1 MSLISHRRNTDFR
14 RPTFKLLPLTAAI
27 AVSLSFSAYAAEQ
40 EDTESDNKTLSSVTV
55 TARRAAE
62 QAKDVPFGLSVVSG
76 EELEARRLTNME
88 EALRSVPGVDINSW
102 GGANDTNIRIRG
114 IGSLYQVSADDGSV
128 VVNVDG
134 VALSSRHATL
144 GTLDIERV
152 EVLKGPQ
159 GTLFG
164 RNSEAGAINITTR
177 RPTRQLEGYVRGEI
191 GQQGQHLEEFAVG
204 GPLSERFSG
213 RFAVRNSGA
222 DNWVENSQDGQPIS
236 KLQDL
241 AYRGSMLWDIQPG
254 TSALLVSEHQKI
266 QGRIGLM
273 VLRPYG
279 DPPTNDVPPGEF
291 DGNEKVLD
299 RHSLEV
305 NHDLPGMRLTS
316 VTAYTS
322 ADFRAYAGAD
332 RAVSQMWTGMP
343 VPIMKTETA
352 DERAI
357 SQDLRLSS
365 LPDALVFWVAGV
377 NFANSKRSFDMDMPL
392 YMTVNQRNF
401 KTDSQAIYGEVTYP
415 LTDRLKLTGGLRHT
429 WEKKTFDATYDN
441 AGVSSSDRRKL
452 NDDYSTGRVAL
463 SYAITPATNIYG
475 VVARG
480 YKAGGFND
488 NASQIADGVPY
499 KAAVATN
506 IELGFKSES
515 ADRRYALNGAIF
527 FNQVKD
533 DHLLGYDPANNFA
546 SQAINADTESK
557 GLELEGQW
565 RVGGGFTLTGG
576 LTWLNG
582 KVASDALGVDGGNVY
597 SGNRLPDVPRLSY
610 NFSASYQQ
618 GLGDALLGL
627 PSPMLNAKLT
637 WRHVGER
644 AADPQNHFNLD
655 SYDKVDMRI
664 GVASGN
670 TEIYLWGDNLLD
682 ERYDLYGY
690 YMTSMVPGNAAFT
703 VGMPSRGR
711 SLGLGA
717 AWYF

>member
-1 MSLISHRRNTDFR
+1 MPPVSTHPKSKPHHPVFTV
-14 RPTFKLLPLTAAI
+14 RPLAAAI
-27 AVSLSFSAYAAEQ
+27 ALSLSCSAHSVAQ
-40 EDTESDNKTLSSVTV
+40 EASGSDDKTLSSVTV
-55 TARRAAE
+55 TARRASE

-76 EELEARRLTNME
+76 EDLEARRFTNME

-114 IGSLYQVSADDGSV
+114 VGSLYQVSADDGSV

-134 VALSSRHATL
+134 VSLSSRHASL

-177 RPTRQLEGYVRGEI
+177 RPTRNLEGYVRGEI

-213 RFAVRNSGA
+213 RLAVRNSGA
-222 DNWVENSQDGQPIS
+222 DNWVENSQDGNPIS
-236 KLQDL
+236 KLKDF
-241 AYRGSMLWDIQPG
+241 AYRGSLLWDIQAG
-254 TSALLVSEHQKI
+254 TSALLVSERQKI
-266 QGRIGLM
+266 RGRIGLM

-279 DPPTNDVPPGEF
+279 DPPTNDVAPGGF
-291 DGNEKVLD
+291 DRNEKVLD
-299 RHSLEV
+299 RHSLEI
-305 NHDLPGMRLTS
+305 NHDLPGLRLTS

-332 RAVSQMWTGMP
+332 RTVSRLWTGMS
-343 VPIMKTETA
+343 VPIMKTETS
-352 DERAI
+352 DERVL

-365 LPDALVFWVAGV
+365 LPDAQVFWVAGL
-377 NFANSKRSFDMDMPL
+377 NYATSKRSFDMDMPL
-392 YMTVNQRNF
+392 YMTVNQRDF
-401 KTDSQAIYGEVTYP
+401 KTDSHALYGEASYP

-429 WEKKTFDATYDN
+429 WERKTFDAAYDQGGL
-441 AGVSSSDRRKL
+441 ASSDHRRL
-452 NDDYSTGRVAL
+452 QDNYSTGRLAL
-463 SYAITPATNIYG
+463 SYAIAPTTNLYG

-488 NASQIADGVPY
+488 SASQVADGLPY

-506 IELGFKSES
+506 LEFGFKSES
-515 ADRRYALNGAIF
+515 TDRRLALNGAVF
-527 FNQVKD
+527 FNRVKD

-546 SQAINADTESK
+546 SKAINADTRSK

-565 RVGGGFTLTGG
+565 RVGGGLTLAGG
-576 LTWLNG
+576 LTWLDG
-582 KVASDALGVDGGNVY
+582 KIASDALGVDGGKVF

-610 NFSASYQQ
+610 NLSSTYQHA
-618 GLGDALLGL
+618 LGVALPGL
-627 PSPMLNAKLT
+627 PSPALNARVS
-637 WRHVGER
+637 WRHVGGR

-655 SYDKVDMRI
+655 SYDKVDMRVGI
-664 GVASGN
+664 VSGN

-690 YMTSMVPGNAAFT
+690 YMSSMVPGNPAFT

-711 SLGLGA
+711 SAGVGA